1 MVEGQTSVDRG
12 ATATD
17 VRRAPRVAADVLRD
31 ENLALLDAIVGRLEA
46 ILDVATFGRYAES
59 GGEEEAEAY
68 RNAARQRNEE
78 RVQLERRIAALR
90 RAATARGLLFPLDEL
105 RERFALDDF
114 ETEVLCFALAPVID
128 LSFRKRIAR
137 FKDNILLDYTDAD
150 LICGLVFPDRVER
163 LRARDY
169 FLRDGRL
176 RRHKLV
182 EMVHPKD
189 VSSEQL
195 LSDEIRLPSRVTNFL
210 LGRSGL
216 DRTIAE
222 LATLRDPS
230 ATLDDVVLAD
240 EVLAGVRTVVSHQ
253 EATNADEGAMGGGA
267 LVLQLA
273 GAPGTGKSLLAEAI
287 AHRLGRKL
295 LEVDC
300 TRIGPPERSPNA
312 VLGEI
317 FYAAGVHGAV
327 LCLDH
332 CEAVFGESSARLPS
346 FFSLFETFSGLVVLV
361 TSEPK
366 KLDFTLERW
375 VAVSLKIE
383 VPEGPLRERIWK
395 NLLPEAV
402 PLAED
407 VDLEDLASLFE
418 ISGGAIRNAV
428 RLAVKRSF
436 GDASGR
442 NRVTQRTLA
451 EAAHAQLR
459 ADMDD
464 YSFKS
469 HVGLSLDHIVLPPDV
484 FVQIEHVL
492 DAARHRTFVM
502 NKWGFG
508 KRLVTGKGIVFMLTG
523 EPGTGKTLCAEILAA
538 ELELN
543 LYRVSIPNIM
553 SKYIGETEKNISKI
567 FAAARASQSML
578 LFDEADA
585 LFAKRVKVER
595 SVDRFSNMEVNLLL
609 QEIERFEGIVIL
621 TTNLERDLDKAFQ
634 RRINFKTRFPFPD
647 AEHREK
653 IWRILIPPE
662 CPLGD
667 DVDFEALAKAFE
679 LTGGYIKN
687 VILRAAYRAAKTRAP
702 ITMEHFR
709 LAAEAECQQ
718 AGKLYRD
725 VREFYADDY
734 PD

>member
-230 ATLDDVVLAD
+230 ATLDDVVLA
-240 EVLAGVRTVVSHQ
+240 
-253 EATNADEGAMGGGA
+253 GARGGGA

-361 TSEPK
+361 TSEP
-366 KLDFTLERW
+366 
-375 VAVSLKIE
+375 
-383 VPEGPLRERIWK
+383 
-395 NLLPEAV
+395 
-402 PLAED
+402 
-407 VDLEDLASLFE
+407 
-418 ISGGAIRNAV
+418 
-428 RLAVKRSF
+428 
-436 GDASGR
+436 
-442 NRVTQRTLA
+442 
-451 EAAHAQLR
+451 
-459 ADMDD
+459 
-464 YSFKS
+464 
-469 HVGLSLDHIVLPPDV
+469 
-484 FVQIEHVL
+484 
-492 DAARHRTFVM
+492 
-502 NKWGFG
+502 
-508 KRLVTGKGIVFMLTG
+508 
-523 EPGTGKTLCAEILAA
+523 
-538 ELELN
+538 
-543 LYRVSIPNIM
+543 
-553 SKYIGETEKNISKI
+553 
-567 FAAARASQSML
+567 
-578 LFDEADA
+578 
-585 LFAKRVKVER
+585 
-595 SVDRFSNMEVNLLL
+595 
-609 QEIERFEGIVIL
+609 
-621 TTNLERDLDKAFQ
+621 
-634 RRINFKTRFPFPD
+634 
-647 AEHREK
+647 
-653 IWRILIPPE
+653 
-662 CPLGD
+662 
-667 DVDFEALAKAFE
+667 
-679 LTGGYIKN
+679 
-687 VILRAAYRAAKTRAP
+687 
-702 ITMEHFR
+702 
-709 LAAEAECQQ
+709 
-718 AGKLYRD
+718 
-725 VREFYADDY
+725 
-734 PD
+734 